1 MNLSEYRQMV
11 EVDLKINET
20 ELDTESLRTPQL
32 HSKYLNF
39 LSDEKLVLSKLESE
53 YKVTKKYR
61 WLYYTG
67 KLSEEELEEL
77 EWEPFQLSVLK
88 TDIDKFMDSDDDI
101 QAIYNRIQY
110 RKTVVDYLD
119 NIIKV
124 ISNRQWTIRS
134 AIAWLKF
141 TNGQ

>member
-11 EVDLKINET
+11 DVDLNINQT
-20 ELDTESLRTPQL
+20 ELDTVSLRTPQL

-39 LSDEKLVLSKLESE
+39 FSDENLILSKLDRE
-53 YKVTKKYR
+53 YRVIKKYK

-67 KLSEEELEEL
+67 KLSQEELEQF
-77 EWEPFQLSVLK
+77 EWQPFQLAVLK
-88 TDIDKFMDSDDDI
+88 TDIDKFMDADEDI
-101 QAIYNRIQY
+101 QKIYSRMQY

-119 NIIKV
+119 SIIKI
-124 ISNRQWTIRS
+124 ISNRQWNIRA
-134 AIAWLKF
+134 AIDWLKF

>member
-1 MNLSEYRQMV
+1 MNLSDYRQMV
-11 EVDLKINET
+11 EVDLNINET

-39 LSDEKLVLSKLESE
+39 LSDEKLILSKLESE
-53 YKVTKKYR
+53 YKITKKYR

-67 KLSEEELEEL
+67 KLSEEELSEF
-77 EWEPFQLSVLK
+77 EWEPFELSILK
-88 TDIDKFMDSDDDI
+88 TDIDKFMESDEDI
-101 QAIYNRIQY
+101 QKIYNRIQY

-124 ISNRQWTIRS
+124 ISNRQWNIRS
-134 AIAWLKF
+134 AIDWLKF

>member
-11 EVDLKINET
+11 DVDLNINQT
-20 ELDTESLRTPQL
+20 DLDTESLRTPQL

-39 LSDEKLVLSKLESE
+39 LSDEKLILSKLDGE
-53 YKVTKKYR
+53 YRVIKKYK

-67 KLSEEELEEL
+67 KLSQEELEQF
-77 EWEPFQLSVLK
+77 EWQPFQLSVLK
-88 TDIDKFMDSDDDI
+88 TDIDKFMDADEDI
-101 QAIYNRIQY
+101 QKIYSRMQY

-119 NIIKV
+119 SIIKI
-124 ISNRQWTIRS
+124 ISNRQWNIRA
-134 AIAWLKF
+134 AIDWLKF

>member
-67 KLSEEELEEL
+67 KLSEEEL
-77 EWEPFQLSVLK
+77 
-88 TDIDKFMDSDDDI
+88 
-101 QAIYNRIQY
+101 
-110 RKTVVDYLD
+110 
-119 NIIKV
+119 
-124 ISNRQWTIRS
+124 
-134 AIAWLKF
+134 
-141 TNGQ
+141 

>member
-110 RKTVVDYLD
+110 RRTVVDYLD
-119 NIIKV
+119 SIIKV
-124 ISNRQWTIRS
+124 ISNRQWNIRS
-134 AIAWLKF
+134 AIDWLKF

>member
-11 EVDLKINET
+11 DVDLNINQ
-20 ELDTESLRTPQL
+20 TESLRTPQL

-39 LSDEKLVLSKLESE
+39 LSDEKLILSKLDGE
-53 YKVTKKYR
+53 YRVIKKYK

-67 KLSEEELEEL
+67 KLSQEELEQF
-77 EWEPFQLSVLK
+77 EWQPFQLSVLK
-88 TDIDKFMDSDDDI
+88 TDIDKFMDADEDI
-101 QAIYNRIQY
+101 QKIYSRMQY

-119 NIIKV
+119 SIIKI
-124 ISNRQWTIRS
+124 ISNRQWNIRA
-134 AIAWLKF
+134 AIDWLKF

>member
-11 EVDLKINET
+11 DVDLNINQT

-39 LSDEKLVLSKLESE
+39 FSDENLILSKLDGE
-53 YKVTKKYR
+53 YRVIKKYK

-67 KLSEEELEEL
+67 KLSQEELEQF
-77 EWEPFQLSVLK
+77 EWQPFQLSVLK
-88 TDIDKFMDSDDDI
+88 TDIDKFMDADEDI
-101 QAIYNRIQY
+101 QKIYSRMQY

-119 NIIKV
+119 SIIKI
-124 ISNRQWTIRS
+124 ISNRQWNIRA
-134 AIAWLKF
+134 AIDWLKF

>member
-11 EVDLKINET
+11 DVDLNINQT
-20 ELDTESLRTPQL
+20 DLDTESLRTPQL

-39 LSDEKLVLSKLESE
+39 LSDEKLILSKLDGE
-53 YKVTKKYR
+53 YRVIKKYK

-67 KLSEEELEEL
+67 KLSQEELEQFK
-77 EWEPFQLSVLK
+77 WQPFQLSILK
-88 TDIDKFMDSDDDI
+88 TDIDKFMDADEDI
-101 QAIYNRIQY
+101 QKIYSRMQY

-119 NIIKV
+119 SIIKI
-124 ISNRQWTIRS
+124 ISNRQWNIRA
-134 AIAWLKF
+134 AIDWLKF

>member
-11 EVDLKINET
+11 DVDLNINQT

-39 LSDEKLVLSKLESE
+39 FSDEKLILSKLDGE
-53 YKVTKKYR
+53 YRVIKKYK

-67 KLSEEELEEL
+67 KLSQEELEQF
-77 EWEPFQLSVLK
+77 EWQPFQLSVLK
-88 TDIDKFMDSDDDI
+88 TDIDKFMDADEDI
-101 QAIYNRIQY
+101 QKIYSRMQY

-119 NIIKV
+119 SIIKI
-124 ISNRQWTIRS
+124 ISNRQWNIRA
-134 AIAWLKF
+134 AIDWLKF

>member
-124 ISNRQWTIRS
+124 ISNRQWNIRS
-134 AIAWLKF
+134 AIDWLKF

>member
-11 EVDLKINET
+11 DVDLNINQT
-20 ELDTESLRTPQL
+20 DLDTESLRTPQL

-39 LSDEKLVLSKLESE
+39 LSDEKLILSKLDGE
-53 YKVTKKYR
+53 YRVIKKYK

-67 KLSEEELEEL
+67 KLSQEELEQFK
-77 EWEPFQLSVLK
+77 WQPFQLSILK
-88 TDIDKFMDSDDDI
+88 TDIDKFMDADEDI
-101 QAIYNRIQY
+101 QKIYSRMQY

-119 NIIKV
+119 SIIKI
-124 ISNRQWTIRS
+124 ISNRQWNIRS
-134 AIAWLKF
+134 AIDWLKF

>member
-11 EVDLKINET
+11 DVDLNINQT

-39 LSDEKLVLSKLESE
+39 FSDENLILSKLDGE
-53 YKVTKKYR
+53 YRVIKKYK

-67 KLSEEELEEL
+67 KLSQEELEQFK
-77 EWEPFQLSVLK
+77 WQPFQLSVLK
-88 TDIDKFMDSDDDI
+88 TDIDKFMDADEDI
-101 QAIYNRIQY
+101 QKIYSRMQY
-110 RKTVVDYLD
+110 RKTVVEYLD
-119 NIIKV
+119 SIIKI
-124 ISNRQWTIRS
+124 ISNRQWNIRA
-134 AIAWLKF
+134 AIDWLKF